1 MPCGQALLTVPDS
14 LRGRSPPLNV
24 LVVDYSSIYGT
35 DCPAVDTLL
44 LQEDLGRLLAWE
56 DLQQFVGRLRRD
68 GTAVFYSKKTARK
81 AAVV

>member
-1 MPCGQALLTVPDS
+1 VPDS
-14 LRGRSPPLNV
+14 LKGRAPPLNV

-56 DLQQFVGRLRRD
+56 AGAFTRPLL
-68 GTAVFYSKKTARK
+68 TST
-81 AAVV
+81 